1 MNAKIL
7 TILGGLVLGTSLSAS
22 ATPFTFVSV
31 SAGSNSD
38 SASGSGPLSLSIS
51 GVGLEGLGTAG
62 ASALADFGS
71 LGVSASGHAAPA
83 PAFPTVVASSVAQFN
98 DLLFIGGPDGPVD
111 LTFSLELE
119 GGCFATD
126 GATAGFLNAACSAVG
141 SLAVPTNGVSVSNTK
156 TAGSVTITW
165 VGNAS
170 LPIAGSLQAGG
181 FAWNGSFNA
190 DYIDTLHF
198 FVTSTT
204 PGVVITSE
212 SGHDYSQS
220 AAAPI
225 ATPEPATLALLG
237 TGLIALGRRRIRAKH
252 LKIAAFVAS
261 ILIASSS
268 YAQSSKKKAPAPPPM
283 NCEQMSAASGGTVT
297 VATCQQM
304 MGAQQA
310 LTAAESDPAASRPGD
325 DKLTCDQIAAEM
337 KQQPITAPDQ
347 TKVAET
353 QDSLNDLQKQI
364 DKDKKIGEALV
375 IKETAELS
383 IVNKLPLPNAVQAAE
398 AKRIQAEQKAVNE
411 RIKQETAP
419 KVERTFTAFGDLTGD
434 IAKQL
439 TANPRLA
446 KLYQLASDKRCKIQ

>member
-31 SAGSNSD
+31 AAASNSD
-38 SASGSGPLSLSIS
+38 SASGSGPLSLSVS
-51 GVGLEGLGTAG
+51 GVGLQGLGTAG

-71 LGVSASGHAAPA
+71 LGVSATGHATPA
-83 PAFPTVVASSVAQFN
+83 SAFPTVGSSGEAQFN

-111 LTFSLELE
+111 LTFSLDLE
-119 GGCFATD
+119 GGCFASD
-126 GATAGFLNAACSAVG
+126 GATGGFPNAGSIAVG
-141 SLAVPTNGVSVSNTK
+141 SLAVANTGVGVSDTRR
-156 TAGSVTITW
+156 AGSVTITW
-165 VGNAS
+165 VGNAA
-170 LPIAGSLQAGG
+170 LPIGGSLQASG

-190 DYIDTLHF
+190 DFIDTLHF

-212 SGHDYSQS
+212 SGHDYSPA

-237 TGLIALGRRRIRAKH
+237 TGLIALGRRRIRSKH

-268 YAQSSKKKAPAPPPM
+268 YAQSPKKKAPAPAPM

-297 VATCQQM
+297 VAACQQM
-304 MGAQQA
+304 TGAQQA
-310 LTAAESDPAASRPGD
+310 LTTAAADPSASRPGD
-325 DKLTCDQIAAEM
+325 DKLTCDQIATEM

-347 TKVAET
+347 NTVAET

-398 AKRIQAEQKAVNE
+398 AKRIEAEQKAVNE
-411 RIKQETAP
+411 RIKRETAP
-419 KVERTFTAFGDLTGD
+419 KVERTFTAFGDLTAD
-434 IAKQL
+434 ITKQL
-439 TANPRLA
+439 TANPRFA
-446 KLYQLASDKRCKIQ
+446 KLYQLASEKRCKIQ